1 VSNCIHISVK
11 RWRDKV
17 NGNSYFSG
25 QIFNNGLCIAR
36 MPFQYGYGSQ
46 PDAEA
51 GKVLKFAGITP
62 ASGRMSWA
70 YATSGCREAG
80 IPCTYDEAWVTKREC
95 TRHGN

>member
-1 VSNCIHISVK
+1 MSNCIHISIK

-36 MPFQYGYGSQ
+36 LPIQYGYGSH
-46 PDAEA
+46 PDAVA
-51 GKVLKFAGITP
+51 GSELKAAGIIQDR
-62 ASGRMSWA
+62 AV
-70 YATSGCREAG
+70 YATSGCVDAG

-95 TRHGN
+95 KAHGE